1 MIPLLPA
8 VTRAKILVVD
18 DSEDQRALLARY
30 FELAGCDVVTVGTA
44 EDAILAYSRST
55 PDLAVID
62 LVLPG
67 ISGWEL
73 SARLRADRPECAIAI
88 TSVLDAAKYPAAEAV
103 LPKPFTGA
111 QVRRVLRDHVP
122 AWSGK

>member
-1 MIPLLPA
+1 MTVTIPAIARP
-8 VTRAKILVVD
+8 RILVVD
-18 DSEDQRALLARY
+18 DSEDQRTLLARY
-30 FELAGCDVVTVGTA
+30 FERAGCDVVAVGSA
-44 EDAILAYSRST
+44 EEAILAYSRQT

-67 ISGWEL
+67 ITGWDL
-73 SARLRADRPECAIAI
+73 TARLKAERPECAIAI
-88 TSVLDAAKYPAAEAV
+88 TSVLDATDYPEAQAV

-122 AWSGK
+122 RWSAQ

>member
-1 MIPLLPA
+1 MTVSIPA
-8 VTRAKILVVD
+8 ITRARILVVD
-18 DSEDQRALLARY
+18 DSEDQRTLLSRY
-30 FELAGCDVVTVGTA
+30 FERAGCDVVAVGSA
-44 EDAILAYSRST
+44 EEAILAYSRQT

-67 ISGWEL
+67 ITGWDL
-73 SARLRADRPECAIAI
+73 AARLKADRPECAIAI
-88 TSVLDAAKYPAAEAV
+88 TSVLDANDYPEAQAV

-122 AWSGK
+122 GWSAP